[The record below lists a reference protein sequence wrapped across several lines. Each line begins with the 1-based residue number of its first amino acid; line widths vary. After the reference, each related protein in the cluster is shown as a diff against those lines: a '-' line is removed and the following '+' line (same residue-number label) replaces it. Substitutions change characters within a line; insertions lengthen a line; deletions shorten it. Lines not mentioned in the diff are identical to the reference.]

1 MTDQGEWAEAGTY
14 QSESVIPPYAYRNA
28 DGKNDKEGLP
38 TPTPSDLLSHS
49 IHTLLSLNTPH
60 WTINTRLKGDN
71 ATHEWIRLSRIEPW
85 MLNLI
90 DIQRERVIKSTPSSS
105 TGVGFNTYVHCAID
119 RGLALLDLIDEFAEF
134 KSLRLRA
141 RRNIHLASPEQEYLL
156 DSFKQYMKIS
166 LTTVDYRNIPIS
178 QSLGKRLGGFGED
191 SPLGSNDACVVC
203 VALALKDEIGVH
215 KSKVVAIDQFIDGV
229 RRQVAF
235 KMTGLEP
242 MVLALE
248 RKAKLEAEG
257 NDDDNE
263 TDIEVEINGDDE
275 GDI

>member
-14 QSESVIPPYAYRNA
+14 QSEPVIPPSAYRNA
-28 DGKNDKEGLP
+28 SSNNKDSLP

-71 ATHEWIRLSRIEPW
+71 ATHEWIRLVRIEPW
-85 MLNLI
+85 MLNMI
-90 DIQRERVIKSTPSSS
+90 DIQRERVIKSTPGASK
-105 TGVGFNTYVHCAID
+105 GVGFNTYAHCAID

-141 RRNIHLASPEQEYLL
+141 RCNIHLASPEQEYLL
-156 DSFKQYMKIS
+156 DNFRQCMKIS
-166 LTTVDYRNIPIS
+166 LPSVDYHNIPIS

-191 SPLGSNDACVVC
+191 SPLGSNDTWVVC
-203 VALALKDEIGVH
+203 IALALRDEIGVH
-215 KSKVVAIDQFIDGV
+215 KSKVEAIDQFINGI

-248 RKAKLEAEG
+248 RKAKAEG
-257 NDDDNE
+257 ESENDDE
-263 TDIEVEINGDDE
+263 TDIEIEINDDDE